1 MLEEGSILFTSEL
14 HRNSRIQ
21 NYIDNGDFDSQK
33 MLALLE
39 GAPSIDEKY
48 LAMIIQ
54 KAIKSVTLS
63 NLGNIRS
70 LLLQI
75 ITIPQYKLTKLVQL
89 LNSVDI

>member
-1 MLEEGSILFTSEL
+1 
-14 HRNSRIQ
+14 
-21 NYIDNGDFDSQK
+21 